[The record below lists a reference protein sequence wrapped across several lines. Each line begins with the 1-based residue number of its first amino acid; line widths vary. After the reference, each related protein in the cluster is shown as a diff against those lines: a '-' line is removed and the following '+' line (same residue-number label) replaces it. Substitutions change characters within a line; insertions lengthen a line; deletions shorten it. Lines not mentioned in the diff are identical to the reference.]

1 MHPRSQEPTLARPN
15 MARLSVLSRLIWPSA
30 CLSSTLLVATSPATR
45 ANLQRRRNPLNWKLL
60 QSSHLPAMSRSG
72 SFSAARTR
80 SASVTLRRY
89 HPAVPTE
96 RYGLHDNPG
105 PESQFRCLR
114 HPPDN
119 AEATDRRKLSTKSDA
134 DPVKT
139 APDSLC
145 FVLLVE
151 FERRELDRKGTLAL
165 GGSQPHVDFIEA
177 LC

>member
-1 MHPRSQEPTLARPN
+1 VTHCSNDWPLIDSQCRGGAAAADETYRHLARY
-15 MARLSVLSRLIWPSA
+15 R
-30 CLSSTLLVATSPATR
+30 CGY
-45 ANLQRRRNPLNWKLL
+45 
-60 QSSHLPAMSRSG
+60 LP
-72 SFSAARTR
+72 
-80 SASVTLRRY
+80 RY

-96 RYGLHDNPG
+96 RYGLHNNPG

-119 AEATDRRKLSTKSDA
+119 AEATDQRKLSTKSDA

-165 GGSQPHVDFIEA
+165 GGPQPHVDFIEA
-177 LC
+177 PRFGRCSQS